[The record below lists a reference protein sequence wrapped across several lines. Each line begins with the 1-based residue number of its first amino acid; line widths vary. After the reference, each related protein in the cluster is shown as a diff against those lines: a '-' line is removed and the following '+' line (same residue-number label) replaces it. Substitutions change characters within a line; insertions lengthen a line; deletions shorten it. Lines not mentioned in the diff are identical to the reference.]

1 MDLVSQSV
9 LPGSS
14 LREESQEGKSLPFR
28 EAAHTLPA
36 QGIRHVFT
44 PNWKYGLA
52 EQPGIQL
59 KLSSFVIKRKKENM
73 IIRKE

>member
-1 MDLVSQSV
+1 MGLVSQSV

-36 QGIRHVFT
+36 QGIKHVFT
-44 PNWKYGLA
+44 PNWECGLA
-52 EQPGIQL
+52 GQPGIQL
-59 KLSSFVIKRKKENM
+59 KLLLKGSSVIKRKKG
-73 IIRKE
+73 I